1 MDSLAGCKTVS
12 QQTLLISS
20 TGTWVLKV
28 LHAHPLLP
36 TAAAG
41 ASERMEQ
48 VFALM
53 GYLQPLS
60 THSWQ
65 LLDTGHQAS

>member
-1 MDSLAGCKTVS
+1 MFSTNSAD
-12 QQTLLISS
+12 LLN
-20 TGTWVLKV
+20 WHMVLEV
-28 LHAHPLLP
+28 FHTHSLLP

-41 ASERMEQ
+41 ASERMQQ

-53 GYLQPLS
+53 GYLQSLS

>member
-1 MDSLAGCKTVS
+1 M
-12 QQTLLISS
+12 
-20 TGTWVLKV
+20 VLKV

-41 ASERMEQ
+41 ASERTEQ

-65 LLDTGHQAS
+65 LLDTGHQTS

>member
-1 MDSLAGCKTVS
+1 MQNSVSTNSADLLNWHTV
-12 QQTLLISS
+12 LR
-20 TGTWVLKV
+20 V

-36 TAAAG
+36 TAAAE

-60 THSWQ
+60 THPCQ
-65 LLDTGHQAS
+65 LLDTGHQES

>member
-1 MDSLAGCKTVS
+1 MPNSISANSAD
-12 QQTLLISS
+12 LLN
-20 TGTWVLKV
+20 WHMVLKV
-28 LHAHPLLP
+28 LHTHPLLP

-60 THSWQ
+60 TYSWQ
-65 LLDTGHQAS
+65 LLDTGHQAN

>member
-1 MDSLAGCKTVS
+1 MHNSVS
-12 QQTLLISS
+12 TNSAHLLD
-20 TGTWVLKV
+20 WHMVLKV
-28 LHAHPLLP
+28 LHTHPLLP

-41 ASERMEQ
+41 ASERTEQ

-65 LLDTGHQAS
+65 LLDIGHQRS